1 MKAPAFQAG
10 DLPRLVAIALTS
22 PLRPAAISALT
33 ALSVVHTRTAFSS
46 RRISRE
52 S

>member
-10 DLPRLVAIALTS
+10 DLPRLVAIALT

-33 ALSVVHTRTAFSS
+33 ALSVVHTRTAFLL
-46 RRISRE
+46 RRISRD